1 MYNVIYKEKGVE
13 HDKIKTKVKTMVNN
27 ENIVKKIREFGSNA
41 GLKTDMA
48 ICKKCKFSNRT
59 QLGKMATLKTAPQL
73 DTIAKFA
80 EGLGIQIED
89 LIYDRTDADRELSK
103 WVAKLTEYE
112 KTEVVVY
119 IKMMLKEKNQE
130 QRMVA

>member
-1 MYNVIYKEKGVE
+1 M
-13 HDKIKTKVKTMVNN
+13 TNN
-27 ENIVKKIREFGSNA
+27 KQIQERIRHFGKNA
-41 GLKTDMA
+41 GLKSDNA
-48 ICKKCKFSNRT
+48 ICKQCKFNDAT
-59 QLGKMATLKTAPQL
+59 MIGKLDKMKTAPQL

-80 EGLGIQIED
+80 EGLGVQIED